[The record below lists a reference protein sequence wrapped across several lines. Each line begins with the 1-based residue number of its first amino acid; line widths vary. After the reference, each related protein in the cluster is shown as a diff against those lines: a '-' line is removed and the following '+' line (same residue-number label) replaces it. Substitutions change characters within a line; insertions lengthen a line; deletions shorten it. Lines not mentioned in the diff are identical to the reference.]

1 MSSFRT
7 RSIFEV
13 SVRRCLCG
21 QPPRPGLWR
30 VEGFGSQ
37 TPIHSCSA
45 RGSLGPGVW
54 ISDPYPFLQCQGL
67 LWVQGYGSQTPIH
80 SCSAR
85 GCSGSRGVDL
95 RPPSIL
101 AVPGAALGPGALT
114 PGRDKGF
121 EVNTDPSSVD
131 CGPTSFSG
139 TGTTVAAS
147 QGQL

>member
-1 MSSFRT
+1 MWAATST
-7 RSIFEV
+7 WPV
-13 SVRRCLCG
+13 VG
-21 QPPRPGLWR
+21 G
-30 VEGFGSQ
+30 
-37 TPIHSCSA
+37 
-45 RGSLGPGVW
+45 GVW
-54 ISDPYPFLQCQGL
+54 ISDSHPFLQCQG
-67 LWVQGYGSQTPIH
+67 QF
-80 SCSAR
+80 
-85 GCSGSRGVDL
+85 GSRGVDL
-95 RPPSIL
+95 RPLSIL